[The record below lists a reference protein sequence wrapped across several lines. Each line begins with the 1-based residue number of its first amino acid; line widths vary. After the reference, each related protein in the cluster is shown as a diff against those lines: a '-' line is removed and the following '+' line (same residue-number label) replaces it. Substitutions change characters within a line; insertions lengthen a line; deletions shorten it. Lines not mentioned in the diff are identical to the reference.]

1 MREKLNFVW
10 DSFQEH
16 TRAMLQNMM
25 SSKFSDV
32 TLVCEDRKKIPAH
45 RNLLSSCSPVLR
57 DILEDIDSS
66 DLKHPIIY
74 LKGIKYQEMKSILD
88 FSYMG
93 QISILSEKV
102 EDFLSS
108 AKSLEIEGL
117 NTENDAYEQTSA
129 YETKEELI
137 LEEDIHKDDDK
148 TFSKN
153 DEDMGYFGFGSIPDD
168 NLDQSKENGQSVRPS
183 KDGGAKFNCNECNRS
198 YSNRRSV
205 WLHRKNAHGGTQY
218 SCDECDFVT
227 EKAMNLKVHVRTK
240 HDISYKIRF
249 ENYSTKSCASPK
261 DTGLKDQSID
271 TNTEDNAT
279 PTDEPT
285 HTQTI
290 RKNKYKCNKCD
301 FKSEIQSDLIKHM
314 KTHLKKISF
323 KNEQNLPGKFILN
336 PKKAQ

>member
-10 DSFQEH
+10 ESFHEH

-45 RNLLSSCSPVLR
+45 RNFLSACSPVLR
-57 DILEDIDSS
+57 DILEDIDLS

-93 QISILSEKV
+93 QVNILSEKV

-117 NTENDAYEQTSA
+117 NTENDAYEQKGA
-129 YETKEELI
+129 DETKEEI
-137 LEEDIHKDDDK
+137 TVDEDINKDNDE

-183 KDGGAKFNCNECNRS
+183 KDGEAKFNCNECNRS
-198 YSNRRSV
+198 YFNRRSV

-261 DTGLKDQSID
+261 DTGLKDQN
-271 TNTEDNAT
+271 TNTTIEENE
-279 PTDEPT
+279 TDEPT
-285 HTQTI
+285 HTHKI
-290 RKNKYKCNKCD
+290 RKKKYKCNKCD

-323 KNEQNLPGKFILN
+323 KNEQTLPGKFILN